1 MEVHYRIHASAG
13 PFRQD
18 ARRAGPC
25 LLEFSPACGG
35 ITITKRLPLEKFYSP
50 SGPLARLPGYEFRP
64 QQLEVALAVE
74 NFLCGSGTTFAV
86 EAPTGVGKTFAV
98 LVPAL
103 REAARQDAR
112 ILFLTAGITL
122 QEQLIN
128 KDLPR
133 LRQLLGFDFTFGLLK
148 GRSNYA
154 CLRLARSVTEPSLFD
169 AEDGEGEIV
178 PLARWLEETET
189 GDLAE
194 RGNSALLQNISAGAQ
209 NCIGPA
215 CPCREH
221 CFVIRAYRRAQDWDL
236 VVANYHLFFSHI
248 LDGTGNFPVRYDW
261 LICDEAHRLP
271 DAARSSATVR
281 AGAEN
286 GLSLLAARNLRGLSS
301 LLTPGVEESLSSS
314 AGRVREEMKELFGS
328 ISTSL
333 PGEGLQAPNEEL
345 LRRGRAVAESLDD
358 MMRPLRPFEDQFMT
372 GNISDRGA
380 LTRGA
385 ELMNWIDDM
394 REFRR
399 SLLWCL
405 SVERFPKWAY
415 WAENPA
421 TARNAAAGV
430 PSAVLMSKPV
440 DAAEI
445 IQEVLKKES
454 PEKAVF
460 TSATLTLA
468 DASFDFWSREAG
480 IVPDGSLVVS
490 SPFDFQHQMEV
501 LVIDAGL
508 GVMEKGYDERM
519 CRVMEKLCDGNGGRT
534 LVLLSSMRL
543 LGAFARKMRAKE
555 RPYAVLVQG
564 DMPQRQLLRHFMEDE
579 TSILIG
585 SVSFRE
591 GVDVPGNGLTQV
603 IIDRIPFPHPNDPIV
618 RARDVLEGG
627 KGFVRATLPTARMF
641 LRQAAG
647 RLIRSSSDHGR
658 VVLLDGRAVE
668 KKNWGILSAFP
679 PCRVRKLKVRAG

>member
-1 MEVHYRIHASAG
+1 MNA
-13 PFRQD
+13 
-18 ARRAGPC
+18 
-25 LLEFSPACGG
+25 
-35 ITITKRLPLEKFYSP
+35 ITERLPLEKFYSP
-50 SGPLARLPGYEFRP
+50 SGPLSRLPGYEFRP
-64 QQLEVALAVE
+64 QQLEVAQTVE
-74 NFLCGSGTTFAV
+74 KFLRGPGASLAV

-103 REAARQDAR
+103 REAWQFGTR

-122 QEQLIN
+122 QEQLIG

-133 LRQLLGFDFTFGLLK
+133 LHQLLGFDFTFGLLK
-148 GRSNYA
+148 GRSNYV
-154 CLRLARSVTEPSLFD
+154 CLRLARNAAEPSLFE
-169 AEDGEGEIV
+169 AEDEEGELV

-194 RGNSALLQNISAGAQ
+194 RGNSALLQNISAGDQ

-215 CPCREH
+215 CPCRDR

-248 LDGTGNFPVRYDW
+248 LEGTGNFPVRYDW

-286 GLSLLAARNLRGLSS
+286 ALSLLGPRNLQGFAPFLPEDTKEA
-301 LLTPGVEESLSSS
+301 LPQL
-314 AGRVREEMKELFGS
+314 AGKAREELQELFSGLAAS
-328 ISTSL
+328 PPSGGL
-333 PGEGLQAPNEEL
+333 QVPDEGLLQRGRTAAALLDDL
-345 LRRGRAVAESLDD
+345 LRA
-358 MMRPLRPFEDQFMT
+358 LRPFEDRFMM
-372 GNISDRGA
+372 GDINDKRDLA
-380 LTRGA
+380 RGA
-385 ELMNWIDDM
+385 EMMNWIDSV
-394 REFRR
+394 REFKS

-405 SVERFPKWAY
+405 SVEQFPKWAY
-415 WAENPA
+415 WAETSLLDKGSFA
-421 TARNAAAGV
+421 GKLHAA
-430 PSAVLMSKPV
+430 LMSKPV

-445 IQEVLKKES
+445 IQEVLKKEA
-454 PEKAVF
+454 PDKAIF
-460 TSATLTLA
+460 TSATLGAQPLSQRGAQPLSQRTLA
-468 DASFDFWSREAG
+468 GGSFDFWSRETG
-480 IVPDGSLVVS
+480 IVPDESLVVS
-490 SPFDFQHQMEV
+490 SPFDFQQQMEV
-501 LVIDAGL
+501 LVVDAGL

-543 LGAFARKMRAKE
+543 LKAFARKMRAKE
-555 RPYAVLVQG
+555 RPYAILVQG
-564 DMPQRQLLRHFMEDE
+564 DMPQRQLLRRFAEDE

-591 GVDVPGNGLTQV
+591 GVDVPGEGLTQV
-603 IIDRIPFPHPNDPIV
+603 IIDRIPFPHPNDPLV
-618 RARDVLEGG
+618 RARDILEGG
-627 KGFVRATLPTARMF
+627 KGFVRVTLPTARMF
-641 LRQAAG
+641 LRQAVG

-679 PCRVRKLKVRAG
+679 PCRVRMLKVKEKNE

>member
-1 MEVHYRIHASAG
+1 MQGGRKKFVQLEVNY
-13 PFRQD
+13 
-18 ARRAGPC
+18 
-25 LLEFSPACGG
+25 
-35 ITITKRLPLEKFYSP
+35 ITNLLPLKDFYSP
-50 SGPLARLPGYEFRP
+50 SGPLSRLPGYEFRP
-64 QQLEVALAVE
+64 QQLEVALTVE
-74 NFLCGSGTTFAV
+74 NFLRGPGASLAV

-103 REAARQDAR
+103 REARQLGARL
-112 ILFLTAGITL
+112 LFLTAGITL

-148 GRSNYA
+148 GRSNYI
-154 CLRLARSVTEPSLFD
+154 CLRLARNVAQPSLFE
-169 AEDGEGEIV
+169 AEDGEGELV

-194 RGNSALLQNISAGAQ
+194 RGNSASLQALSAGAQ

-215 CPCREH
+215 CPCRDH
-221 CFVIRAYRRAQDWDL
+221 CFVIRAYRQAQDLDL

-248 LDGTGNFPVRYDW
+248 LEGTGNFPVRYDW

-271 DAARSSATVR
+271 DAARSSAAVR
-281 AGAEN
+281 APAEK
-286 GLSLLAARNLRGLSS
+286 GLSLLAARNFRGLAS
-301 LLTPGVEESLSSS
+301 LLAPSVEESLSSS
-314 AGRVREEMKELFGS
+314 AGRMREETKELFDAVS
-328 ISTSL
+328 LSL

-358 MMRPLRPFEDQFMT
+358 MLRPLRPFEDQFMT
-372 GNISDRGA
+372 GDISDRGA
-380 LTRGA
+380 LARGA

-394 REFRR
+394 REFKR

-405 SVERFPKWAY
+405 SVERFPQWAY
-415 WAENPA
+415 WAEVSSA
-421 TARNAAAGV
+421 GRSLADGV
-430 PSAVLMSKPV
+430 PRAALMSKPV
-440 DAAEI
+440 NTAEI
-445 IQEVLKKES
+445 IQEVLRKEA
-454 PEKAVF
+454 PDKAVF

-468 DASFDFWSREAG
+468 GGGHSPFEFWSRESG
-480 IVPDGSLVVS
+480 IVPDESLVVS
-490 SPFDFQHQMEV
+490 SPFDFQQQMEV

-543 LGAFARKMRAKE
+543 LNAFARKMRNKE
-555 RPYAVLVQG
+555 RPYAILVQG
-564 DMPQRQLLRHFMEDE
+564 DMPQRQLLRRFAEDE

-591 GVDVPGNGLTQV
+591 GVDVPGEGLTQV
-603 IIDRIPFPHPNDPIV
+603 IIDRIPFPHPSDPLV

-627 KGFVRATLPTARMF
+627 KGFIRVTLPTARMF
-641 LRQAAG
+641 LRQAVG

-679 PCRVRKLKVRAG
+679 PCRVRMLKVKEGNE

>member
-1 MEVHYRIHASAG
+1 MQGGTQNFVRLEVK
-13 PFRQD
+13 D
-18 ARRAGPC
+18 
-25 LLEFSPACGG
+25 
-35 ITITKRLPLEKFYSP
+35 ITEHLPLKDFYSP
-50 SGPLARLPGYEFRP
+50 TGPLSRLPGYEFRA
-64 QQLEVALAVE
+64 QQLEVALTVE
-74 NFLCGSGTTFAV
+74 KFLRGPGVTLAV

-103 REAARQDAR
+103 REARQFGTR

-122 QEQLIN
+122 QEQLIG

-148 GRSNYA
+148 GRSNYV
-154 CLRLARSVTEPSLFD
+154 CLRLARNAASPSLFE

-194 RGNSALLQNISAGAQ
+194 RGNSALLQNISAGDQ

-215 CPCREH
+215 CPCRDR

-248 LDGTGNFPVRYDW
+248 LEGTGNFPVRYDW

-286 GLSLLAARNLRGLSS
+286 VLSLLGPRNLQGF
-301 LLTPGVEESLSSS
+301 TP
-314 AGRVREEMKELFGS
+314 F
-328 ISTSL
+328 L
-333 PGEGLQAPNEEL
+333 PGDAKDALPPLAEKARDELQKLFSGLAASPPSGGLQAPDEGLLQRGRTAAALLDDL
-345 LRRGRAVAESLDD
+345 LRA
-358 MMRPLRPFEDQFMT
+358 LRPFEDRFMM
-372 GNISDRGA
+372 GDISDKRDLA
-380 LTRGA
+380 RGA
-385 ELMNWIDDM
+385 EMMNWIDSV
-394 REFRR
+394 REFKR

-405 SVERFPKWAY
+405 SVEQFPRWAY
-415 WAENPA
+415 WAETSLPDRGSFA
-421 TARNAAAGV
+421 GRLHAA
-430 PSAVLMSKPV
+430 LMSKPV

-445 IQEVLKKES
+445 IQEVLKKEA
-454 PEKAVF
+454 PDKAIF

-468 DASFDFWSREAG
+468 GGSFDFWSREAG
-480 IVPDGSLVVS
+480 IVPDESLVVS
-490 SPFDFQHQMEV
+490 SPFDFRQQMEV
-501 LVIDAGL
+501 LVVDAGL

-543 LGAFARKMRAKE
+543 LKAFARKMRAKE
-555 RPYAVLVQG
+555 RPYNILVQG
-564 DMPQRQLLRHFMEDE
+564 DMPQRQLLRRFAEDE

-591 GVDVPGNGLTQV
+591 GVDVPGEGLTQV
-603 IIDRIPFPHPNDPIV
+603 IIDRIPFPHPSDPLV

-627 KGFVRATLPTARMF
+627 KGFVRVTLPTARMF
-641 LRQAAG
+641 LRQAVG
-647 RLIRSSSDHGR
+647 RLIRSTSDHGR
-658 VVLLDGRAVE
+658 VVLLDGRAVD

-679 PCRVRKLKVRAG
+679 PCRVRKLKVREAGE